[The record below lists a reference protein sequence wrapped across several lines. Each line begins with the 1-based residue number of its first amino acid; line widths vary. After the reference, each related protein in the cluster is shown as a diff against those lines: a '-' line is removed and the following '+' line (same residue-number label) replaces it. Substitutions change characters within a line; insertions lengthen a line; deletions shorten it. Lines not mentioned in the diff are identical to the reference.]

1 MKVNFTVDLDDYDCY
16 ECGGASEFVND
27 MLNRV
32 AHEILSQT
40 DKDAY
45 EWESLIDKKIERM
58 LQYASKT
65 IEQDVMSK
73 FQKESVAAIVDSVS
87 SKLQEKVER
96 SKSFKDLQ
104 NKMQVEPE
112 GKMKAELRAM
122 IQEIVKDEV
131 RKLIRI

>member
-1 MKVNFTVDLDDYDCY
+1 MKANFTIDLDDYGCC
-16 ECGGASEFVND
+16 ECGGANEFAND

-32 AHEILSQT
+32 AHEILSRT

-45 EWESLIDKKIERM
+45 DWEFLIDKKIEGM

-87 SKLQEKVER
+87 SKLEEKVER
-96 SKSFKDLQ
+96 SKSFKVLQ
-104 NKMQVEPE
+104 NELQIQPE